1 MKINRTP
8 FEIGQFHEKPVELR
22 TNFNVE
28 IVDGGVEREEPP
40 GNHKSNHKSN
50 HNNNTGLVEAKAS
63 ELHLM

>member
-22 TNFNVE
+22 TNFNIE
-28 IVDGGVEREEPP
+28 IVDWGVEREEPP
-40 GNHKSNHKSN
+40 GNRESNHK
-50 HNNNTGLVEAKAS
+50 NNAGLVEAKAS